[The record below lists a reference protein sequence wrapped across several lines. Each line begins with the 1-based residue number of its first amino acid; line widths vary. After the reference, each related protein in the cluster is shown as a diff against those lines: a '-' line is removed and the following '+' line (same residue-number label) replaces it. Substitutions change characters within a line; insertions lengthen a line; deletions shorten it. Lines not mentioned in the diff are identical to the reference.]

1 MALLDD
7 IKKTLRIS
15 NNVLDDEVL
24 DLIES
29 AKAELINIGVDIEKT
44 VTVTEDQTPEP
55 TEEVPNPEPM
65 LVDVEVM
72 DPLIKRAIILYCKAH
87 FGYENPEAER
97 FAESYLMLKV
107 HLALSADYQ
116 VVVE

>member
-7 IKKTLRIS
+7 VKQALRI
-15 NNVLDDEVL
+15 NNKFMDMEVI

-29 AKAELINIGVDIEKT
+29 AKAEMSNTGIDIDK
-44 VTVTEDQTPEP
+44 VTEAKE
-55 TEEVPNPEPM
+55 
-65 LVDVEVM
+65 M